1 MKANV
6 TLKESFLKRRIV
18 DYPKPAA
25 LELTNGENT
34 KEYDLSIITS
44 DKIIEVAR
52 KKDQPIGNRLTKEER
67 SAIIEALLD
76 EFCAFYKSVYHF
88 TINYSFEHYKLVD
101 STYVKDGKE
110 SDDIYKNS
118 DSIIVE
124 YAKGDYIKKSKNIVY
139 RVLKTVHD
147 TLLKTFKA
155 NKFSGEIII
164 PIEYKLTRVQ
174 AMDLMYFINQLIHA
188 KQWAC
193 GAEFY
198 TDIKRKDGEIIIYV
212 ED

>member
-6 TLKESFLKRRIV
+6 TLKESFLKRRIA

-25 LELTNGENT
+25 LELTDGEIT
-34 KEYDLSIITS
+34 KEYDLNIITN
-44 DKIIEVAR
+44 DQIIEVVR
-52 KKDQPIGNRLTKEER
+52 KKGQPIGNRLTREER

-101 STYVKDGKE
+101 STYVRDGQE

-147 TLLKTFKA
+147 TLLKKFRS
-155 NKFSGEIII
+155 NKFSGKITI
-164 PIEYKLTRVQ
+164 PIEYKLTGVQ
-174 AMDLMYFINQLIHA
+174 AMDLRYFINQLIHS
-188 KQWAC
+188 KKWAC

-198 TDIKRKDGEIIIYV
+198 TDIKRKDAEIIIYV